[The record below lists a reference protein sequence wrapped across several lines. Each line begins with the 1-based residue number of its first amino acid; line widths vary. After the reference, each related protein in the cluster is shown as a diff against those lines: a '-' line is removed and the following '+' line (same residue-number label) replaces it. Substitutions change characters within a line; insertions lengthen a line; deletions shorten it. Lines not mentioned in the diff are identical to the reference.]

1 MILKTVFDENN
12 NITYLPRNN
21 GSNKAQIVKL
31 KDNKYAAVKPLKMNL
46 LN

>member
-21 GSNKAQIVKL
+21 GSNKAQIKR
-31 KDNKYAAVKPLKMNL
+31 
-46 LN
+46 